1 MSTLTTSDALA
12 PLDVPSAAQA
22 VGERLRRA
30 IHLGTFG
37 VGERLPPERELA
49 ARLGVSRTTVRD
61 ALQELEGSGYLVRIP
76 GTRGGPVVA
85 GEHERMAALRRRLP
99 EFDELMEFRA
109 VVEGAAARAAAE
121 RRAPAD
127 LGRID
132 DAVDAI
138 AAAGEIAAFRRAD
151 SDFHLA
157 VARAAGNTP
166 LQAAI
171 ADARERMF
179 APVDALGFPLL
190 AERSRREHRRIRE
203 AIASGRAAVAQRRM
217 ADHIRASRA
226 ELREALAPTHRV
238 STESA

>member
-1 MSTLTTSDALA
+1 
-12 PLDVPSAAQA
+12 
-22 VGERLRRA
+22 
-30 IHLGTFG
+30 
-37 VGERLPPERELA
+37 
-49 ARLGVSRTTVRD
+49 
-61 ALQELEGSGYLVRIP
+61 
-76 GTRGGPVVA
+76 
-85 GEHERMAALRRRLP
+85 
-99 EFDELMEFRA
+99 MEFRA

-157 VARAAGNTP
+157 VARAAGNAP

-226 ELREALAPTHRV
+226 ELRDALAPTHRV
-238 STESA
+238 STGSA

>member
-1 MSTLTTSDALA
+1 VSTLTTSDALA

-22 VGERLRRA
+22 VAERLRRA

-37 VGERLPPERELA
+37 VGERLPAERELA
-49 ARLGVSRTTVRD
+49 SRLCVSRTTVRE
-61 ALQELEGSGYLVRIP
+61 ALQELERSGYLVRIP

-85 GEHERMAALRRRLP
+85 GKYERTAALRRRLP

-109 VVEGAAARAAAE
+109 VVEGAAAGAAAE
-121 RRAPAD
+121 RRAAGD
-127 LGRID
+127 LRPIE
-132 DAVDAI
+132 DAVQAI

-157 VARAAGNTP
+157 VARAAGNAP
-166 LQAAI
+166 LAAAI
-171 ADARERMF
+171 GDARERMF

-190 AERSRREHRRIRE
+190 AERSRREHRRISE
-203 AIASGRAAVAQRRM
+203 AIAAGRATVAQRRM

-226 ELREALAPTHRV
+226 ELREALDPTPYG
-238 STESA
+238 